1 MSYLVIG
8 AGPCGL
14 EAAKALKDAAIIY
27 DHAEADCNIGG
38 NWLHGVYSSVYTDAC
53 KDVMQYPEW
62 PMPGDYPD
70 FLSKELMLTYL
81 NNYAD
86 HFDLRK
92 KIRFNTKVVW
102 VEAVEDNQWKVIF
115 ENGSFNLYAGVI
127 ICNGHHWDMRFAD
140 LQGNFSGEYIHSKQY
155 LAPSQLQNK
164 RVLVIGTGN
173 SAADIS
179 CEAARVSHCSVLSM
193 KDSPWIFP
201 KTFMGIPLGRIK
213 FKNSPKFL
221 QPLLINLLIKLSFG
235 KHSLYNL
242 PQPKHRPFDKHPTVS
257 EELPYYLKHGRI
269 KVKPEIVKTENNTVW
284 FKDNSCMEFDL
295 IVSATGFNL
304 SFPFLPDELIRK
316 EGQNLKCLGFCVY
329 PDYKGLFFLG
339 WQQVRGGIGSLAS
352 AFSRVIID
360 LIKLEETINRP
371 SGEVLESLGNTVSKT
386 HLYGA
391 KDIFNWIS
399 KHSYSKLI
407 KKAKKQKTIDIHKN
421 KPTHSLNSIC
431 PSNMTLF

>member
-1 MSYLVIG
+1 MSYLIIG

-14 EAAKALKDAAIIY
+14 AAAKALKDAAILY
-27 DHAEADCNIGG
+27 DHVEADCNIGG

-62 PMPGDYPD
+62 PMPADYPD
-70 FLSKELMLTYL
+70 FLSKEQMLTYL

-102 VEAVEDNQWKVIF
+102 VEAVENNQWKVIF
-115 ENGSFNLYAGVI
+115 ENESFTLFTGVI
-127 ICNGHHWDMRFAD
+127 ICNGHHWNMRFAD
-140 LQGNFSGEYIHSKQY
+140 LKGNFSGEYIHSKQY
-155 LAPSQLQNK
+155 LAPSMLQDR
-164 RVLVIGTGN
+164 RVLVIGAGN

-179 CEAARVSHCSVLSM
+179 CEAARVSHSSVLSL

-235 KHSLYNL
+235 KHTHYNL
-242 PQPKHRPFDKHPTVS
+242 PKPKHKPFDKHPTVS

-269 KVKPEIVKTENNTVW
+269 KVKPEIVKTENKTVW
-284 FKDNSCMEFDL
+284 FKDNSYMDFDL

-304 SFPFLPDELIRK
+304 SFPFLPNELTRI

-329 PDYKGLFFLG
+329 PDYKGLFFIG

-352 AFSRVIID
+352 AFSKVIID
-360 LIKLEETINRP
+360 LINLEETTNRP
-371 SGEVLESLGNTVSKT
+371 SGEVLESLGNKVSKT

-399 KHSYSKLI
+399 KHSYSRLI
-407 KKAKKQKTIDIHKN
+407 KRAEKSKKNEIHNN
-421 KPTHSLNSIC
+421 KPTRSLNGMHT
-431 PSNMTLF
+431 SNLTVF